1 MLRHLSPCRACAHI
15 CAYDAMHDCLR
26 TDPVD
31 AIGCAPTGC
40 LEDVLTGSW
49 KATRTNG
56 ENTKVYKVLTERGS
70 LFMRD

>member
-1 MLRHLSPCRACAHI
+1 
-15 CAYDAMHDCLR
+15 MHDCLR